1 MKPLKITFLT
11 ICTLA
16 SIAWASPIN
25 MPDES
30 CKALDVRDS
39 MTQELKDF
47 YMKPSEQG
55 DIGWCF
61 GYAASDV
68 LSQAVGKPL
77 SAVYVSTNYIN
88 GLTAAGKFVRSL
100 MHGGPVPEAGFIASA
115 INDMKDLGQAC
126 TTEGVPYNGI
136 FKVNS
141 YVSRTGSFLGNL
153 QRLRENRC
161 DKPCQQVVDAG
172 IKYYTAQLKVEDV
185 KKYLIDNKNV
195 ELEKAFFALID
206 SSCGENRVSVSR
218 NIEVETAV
226 QSTLQPG
233 MRGYDETKNL
243 IYSLDSALDKNKV
256 VGLEYNAA
264 HITAAGGTMGGFHA
278 STILARKTINNKCH
292 YLVRNSW
299 GDVCNYRSGIICEK
313 EQGGYWVDKK
323 TLKKMSSKIAW
334 IK

>member
-1 MKPLKITFLT
+1 MRSAKIAFLS
-11 ICTLA
+11 ILTLA
-16 SIAWASPIN
+16 SVSFASAIN

-30 CKALDVRDS
+30 CEALDVRDS
-39 MTQELKDF
+39 MTQELKEF

-68 LSQAVGKPL
+68 LTQAVGKPL
-77 SAVYVSTNYIN
+77 SAIYVSTNYIN
-88 GLTAAGKFVRSL
+88 GLTAAGKFVRSV

-136 FKVNS
+136 FQVNS
-141 YVSRTGSFLGNL
+141 YVSRTGSFLTNL
-153 QRLRENRC
+153 QSLREDRC
-161 DKPCQQVVDAG
+161 DKACQQVVDAG
-172 IKYYTAQLKVEDV
+172 IKYYTSRLNVGDV
-185 KKYLIDNKNV
+185 KNFLMNRTDV
-195 ELEKAFFALID
+195 ELEKAFFALIN
-206 SSCGENRVSVSR
+206 SSCGTNKVSVPRS
-218 NIEVETAV
+218 IEVETAV
-226 QSTLQPG
+226 QTTLRPG
-233 MRGYDETKNL
+233 MNGYDETKEML
-243 IYSLDSALDKNKV
+243 YSIDRALEKNKV

-299 GDVCNYRSGIICEK
+299 GDKCNYRPGIICEK
-313 EQGGYWVDKK
+313 EQGAYWVDKK
-323 TLKKMSSKIAW
+323 TLKKMSSKVAW

>member
-1 MKPLKITFLT
+1 MKAVRVAFLS
-11 ICTLA
+11 ILTLT
-16 SIAWASPIN
+16 SVSLASPIN
-25 MPDES
+25 AINES
-30 CKALDVRDS
+30 CEALDVRDS

-68 LSQAVGKPL
+68 LTQALGKPV
-77 SAVYVSTNYIN
+77 SPVYVSTNYIN
-88 GLTAAGKFVRSL
+88 GLTAAGKFARSI

-153 QRLRENRC
+153 QSLRENRC

-172 IKYYTAQLKVEDV
+172 IKYYTSRLKVEDV
-185 KKYLIDNKNV
+185 KNYLINNKDV

-206 SSCGENRVSVSR
+206 SSCGDNKVSVPR

-233 MRGYDETKNL
+233 MNGYDQTKSIL
-243 IYSLDSALDKNKV
+243 YSIDRALEKNKV

-278 STILARKTINNKCH
+278 STILARKTIQNKCY

-299 GDVCNYRSGIICEK
+299 GDKCNYRTGIICEK
-313 EQGGYWVDKK
+313 EQGGYWVDAK
-323 TLKKMSSKIAW
+323 TLKKMSSKVVW